1 MVKIGEIEK
10 EQLLF
15 RVCYGGSYWFRST
28 VIYWLNEVK
37 AFVMGKNLSEGR
49 GPFDPLWCEIWVEI
63 TSSYSVLGWSSSGV
77 VVGRLKAEKTVH

>member
-1 MVKIGEIEK
+1 
-10 EQLLF
+10 
-15 RVCYGGSYWFRST
+15 
-28 VIYWLNEVK
+28 
-37 AFVMGKNLSEGR
+37 MGKNLSEGR